1 MGGDSSGSDGS
12 AGGVR
17 ASRPRGALTG
27 AYNNDPDSKT
37 YNTRSGK
44 SMATPN
50 RSDLTGRT
58 AADIA
63 MNPFSKQAT
72 AGEKAAALAQGVI
85 PGGFLLGGVRA
96 LGMMGRGSI
105 KDNVGTDGG
114 NQNVREAIKA
124 QASQAKTSKTETVAK
139 SKTEARR
146 GYGAVAKATK
156 TTRNKTMLSGS
167 RGLLGDA
174 PVQRKTLLGG

>member
-17 ASRPRGALTG
+17 QSRPRGALTG
-27 AYNNDPDSKT
+27 VYEDNALDNKYD
-37 YNTRSGK
+37 TRSGK